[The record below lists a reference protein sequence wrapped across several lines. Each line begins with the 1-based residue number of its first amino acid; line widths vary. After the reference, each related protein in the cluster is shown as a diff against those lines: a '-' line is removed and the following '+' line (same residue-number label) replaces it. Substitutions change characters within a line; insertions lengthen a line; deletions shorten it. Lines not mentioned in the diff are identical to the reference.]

1 MLVMQPV
8 NSTSESM
15 SESTRSTIEWILRIG
30 VFCCFVGHGAF
41 GIITKE
47 AWVPYFALVGIGRDA
62 AFVLMPLVGLM
73 DIVVLGTTALVFP
86 LRALLAWGAFWTI
99 WTALLRPFTGEGWW
113 EFLERGGNYGVTL
126 AFVLLAGLPKTLKPW
141 FFERARV
148 ELLPERLM
156 PTLWV
161 LRIATGALMIGHGA
175 FGLLMQKKSWFGYLA
190 VLGLDENT
198 VRSLNLLSLV
208 GAFEML
214 VGVAVLLFPVVPLL
228 WFIVVWKVATELLRP
243 LAGEPFW
250 EFIERFGSYTVP
262 LTLIFLT
269 QWQQQQAQA
278 RATSEA
284 VGSAGASVV

>member
-1 MLVMQPV
+1 MEQV
-8 NSTSESM
+8 NSNTD
-15 SESTRSTIEWILRIG
+15 STRTTIEWILRIG

-47 AWVPYFALVGIGRDA
+47 AWVPYFGLVGIGRET
-62 AFVLMPLVGLM
+62 AFTLMPLVGVL
-73 DIVVLGTTALVFP
+73 DIFVLGATALLLP
-86 LRALLAWGAFWTI
+86 LRALLAWAAFWTL

-126 AFVLLAGLPKTLKPW
+126 AFFLLAGQPKTLKPW

-148 ELLPERLM
+148 ELLPERVA

-190 VLGLDENT
+190 VLGLDETT
-198 VRSLNLLSLV
+198 VRSLNLLA
-208 GAFEML
+208 GIGIFEMA
-214 VGVAVLLFPVVPLL
+214 VGVAVLLFPVLPLL

-269 QWQQQQAQA
+269 QWQRQQAQA
-278 RATSEA
+278 PATSETTA
-284 VGSAGASVV
+284 NAGASVA